1 MRCGAAPESGLG
13 PTLQL
18 TAWDVVTELLIPAV
32 GAFGA
37 IAIAVV
43 AVWQTA
49 RAGRLDREQRARQ
62 VRAEFARVVDA
73 YLDPQP
79 ESLTRG
85 KLAEVMER
93 REHELHLAAAAA
105 GEDAD
110 RIASWIIRT
119 DSQLVEQHAVASFG
133 SDRDPQELEW
143 ERFSF
148 RWEVGARVRSWVLTG
163 DMDLSPVELQAGD
176 AAAL

>member
-1 MRCGAAPESGLG
+1 M
-13 PTLQL
+13 QL
-18 TAWDVVTELLIPAV
+18 TAWDVATELVIPAV

-49 RAGRLDREQRARQ
+49 RSGRLDREQRARQ

-73 YLDPQP
+73 YLDPHP
-79 ESLTRG
+79 ESLTRD
-85 KLAEVMER
+85 KPAEVLAR

-110 RIASWIIRT
+110 RIASWIITT
-119 DSQLVEQHAVASFG
+119 DSQLVEQHAVAGFG

-148 RWEVGARVRSWVLTG
+148 SWEVCTRVRSWVLTG
-163 DMDLSPVELQAGD
+163 DMDLGPVELQAED
-176 AAAL
+176 AAAP